1 MEGTMKQID
10 RRTAILAGTSLA
22 ASLLVGSGA
31 YADTVDMARAKAEG
45 KVVWYTSTPVKIAQ
59 ELAKQFEAKTGIQV
73 ELFRSG
79 GSAIMRRFMQESQ
92 AGRNAAD
99 VMTTSDPAA
108 SAQLAAKGAF
118 VPFKPADFD
127 KVPAAAKDANG
138 AWIGQRLNMMVMF
151 VLNGKLDKADY
162 PKTWTDVTDP
172 KYKGKLAMTDPS
184 FTALQLMVV
193 ATLSRKLGWDYY
205 EKLRKND
212 IMIVQ
217 SNQQVTDTVKRGERV
232 IALGAVDTYATEARM
247 QGHKLDTIY
256 PSDGAFLISSPTAI
270 IKGGPHPNAAKA
282 FAEFMI
288 SMEAQKLFPTGGSYA
303 ARVDVDPPEGN
314 PKLADVKVMPID
326 YAQVQ
331 KDSPSVKKKFA
342 EIFQ

>member
-1 MEGTMKQID
+1 MKRIN
-10 RRTAILAGTSLA
+10 RRTAVLAGTSLA
-22 ASLLVGSGA
+22 ASLLLGGSA
-31 YADTVDMARAKAEG
+31 HAADTVDMEKAKAEG
-45 KVVWYTSTPVKIAQ
+45 KVVWYTSTPVKTAQ

-79 GSAIMRRFMQESQ
+79 GSAIMRRFMQEAQ
-92 AGRNAAD
+92 AGRHAAD

-108 SAQLAAKGAF
+108 SAQLAAKGVF

-127 KVPAAAKDANG
+127 KVPDAAKDPNG

-151 VLNGKLDKADY
+151 VLSGKLDKADY

-193 ATLSRKLGWDYY
+193 ATLSRKFGWDYY

-217 SNQQVTDTVKRGERV
+217 SNQQVTDTIKRGERL
-232 IALGAVDTYATEARM
+232 IAVGAVDNYATEARM
-247 QGHKLDTIY
+247 QGHKIDTVY
-256 PSDGAFLISSPTAI
+256 PSDGAFIIASPTAI

-288 SMEAQKLFPTGGSYA
+288 SLEAQKAFPAGGGYA

-331 KDSPSVKKKFA
+331 KDSPGVKKKFA